1 MTSTSLTPAPAKG
14 WNIGLWVAQILL
26 FLVYGLAGFM
36 KTTQPIPD
44 LAAMM
49 VWPGIVPEVMVRF
62 IGLAELAGALGLILP
77 MLTKIQPRLTILAAL
92 GLTVLQVFA
101 IIWHFSFAEF
111 AALPVNA
118 VLIGLSVFVLWGR
131 RSKLPL

>member
-1 MTSTSLTPAPAKG
+1 MTSTPLTPAPAKG

-44 LAAMM
+44 LTAMM
-49 VWPGIVPEVMVRF
+49 VWPGIVPELMVRF

-101 IIWHFSFAEF
+101 IIWHISFAEF

-131 RSKLPL
+131 RNKLPL